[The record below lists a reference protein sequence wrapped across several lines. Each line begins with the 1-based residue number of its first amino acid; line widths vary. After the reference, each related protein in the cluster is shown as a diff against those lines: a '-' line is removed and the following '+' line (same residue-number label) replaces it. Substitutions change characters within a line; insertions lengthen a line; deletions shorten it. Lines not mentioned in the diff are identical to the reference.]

1 MDDAVLQ
8 TLWQQR
14 QRPERIIPLAQPLG
28 QLMNKKLAK
37 RVRQLGSLATVWDE
51 VIPEP
56 IREHTA
62 LESFHRGTLTVVVDS
77 ASHRFNLRTLL
88 SGGLLREIQAR
99 CPRPINKVR
108 LVPGQFEAP
117 NPKRRVCG
125 SLYAL
130 DAETGARRYAFS

>member
-1 MDDAVLQ
+1 MDDAVLY

-14 QRPERIIPLAQPLG
+14 QKPDRTIPLSLPLG
-28 QLMNKKLAK
+28 QLMNKTLAK

-51 VIPEP
+51 VIPAS

-62 LESFHRGTLTVVVDS
+62 LEGLSRGTLTVMVDS

-88 SGGLLREIQAR
+88 SGGLLKDIQAR
-99 CPRPINKVR
+99 CPQAINKVR
-108 LVPGQFEAP
+108 LVPGQF
-117 NPKRRVCG
+117 
-125 SLYAL
+125 YTI